1 MDSFPAK
8 YGCCFFGQNRFH
20 LNKVFASLFDFIKTS
35 YPLRVS
41 KAFCMFFCNVVM
53 WPCCWLNW
61 QSQSDTGH
69 NSQFL
74 PNVSSDKVTGPK
86 ILAILFSHLSSGSF
100 IRTTNLKCWKSPSVP
115 PSCISQR
122 EGVGRSVLDLRFK
135 LDSMLT
141 QPTCALLWEE
151 SSKKNTGI
159 FHRHRQHMY
168 LYSQIL
174 RMINWK
180 CLSFEIFFRWFV
192 KLISHRVSYV
202 RCFTTSWFQSFVYK
216 FCFCREF
223 WCRE

>member
-1 MDSFPAK
+1 
-8 YGCCFFGQNRFH
+8 
-20 LNKVFASLFDFIKTS
+20 
-35 YPLRVS
+35 
-41 KAFCMFFCNVVM
+41 M
-53 WPCCWLNW
+53 WPCSWLNW

-100 IRTTNLKCWKSPSVP
+100 IRTTSLKCWKSPSVP

-141 QPTCALLWEE
+141 QPTSAVG
-151 SSKKNTGI
+151 GI
-159 FHRHRQHMY
+159 FKEEYWDFPSSSSTY

-174 RMINWK
+174 RMIQWK
-180 CLSFEIFFRWFV
+180 CLSFEILFGWFV
-192 KLISHRVSYV
+192 KLIFHRLSYV
-202 RCFTTSWFQSFVYK
+202 RCFTTSWLQSFV
-216 FCFCREF
+216 
-223 WCRE
+223 

>member
-1 MDSFPAK
+1 MRS
-8 YGCCFFGQNRFH
+8 H
-20 LNKVFASLFDFIKTS
+20 LLISS
-35 YPLRVS
+35 CQWVS
-41 KAFCMFFCNVVM
+41 KLPFSASASTGLSELFYNVVM

-86 ILAILFSHLSSGSF
+86 ILAISFSHLSSGSF

-141 QPTCALLWEE
+141 QPTSAVGGILKEE
-151 SSKKNTGI
+151 YWDFPSSSST
-159 FHRHRQHMY
+159 Y
-168 LYSQIL
+168 V
-174 RMINWK
+174 
-180 CLSFEIFFRWFV
+180 FV
-192 KLISHRVSYV
+192 FTNSSHD
-202 RCFTTSWFQSFVYK
+202 
-216 FCFCREF
+216 
-223 WCRE
+223 